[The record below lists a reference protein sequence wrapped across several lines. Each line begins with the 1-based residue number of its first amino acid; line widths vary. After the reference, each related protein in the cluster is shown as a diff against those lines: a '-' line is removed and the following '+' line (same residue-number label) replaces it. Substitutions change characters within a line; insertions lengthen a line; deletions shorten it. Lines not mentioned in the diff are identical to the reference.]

1 MSSGGRVVKTAEIVC
16 DLLNASQRRHC
27 KFARNRCDL
36 PCHTPFVDSVAGRG
50 RDTKPVVRA
59 GEADVMGPIDGRQ
72 SKLRLAPAS
81 RTLRGPDK
89 YKVLEHRRRQAQ
101 IKARRLLELTDE
113 AQ

>member
-1 MSSGGRVVKTAEIVC
+1 
-16 DLLNASQRRHC
+16 
-27 KFARNRCDL
+27 
-36 PCHTPFVDSVAGRG
+36 
-50 RDTKPVVRA
+50 
-59 GEADVMGPIDGRQ
+59 MGPIDGTLARKLDFGETPIALGGQ